1 MTATTRDP
9 LSVVHLLEPA
19 LLADPYPFYH
29 RLRREDPVHWD
40 EEMGYWAVTRYA
52 DVVAA
57 LRDPRLSAA
66 RTAPSVDA
74 WLPPELHEALGP
86 VVHAIMRQML
96 FLDPPDHT
104 RLRGLVNKAFT
115 PRAVEAMR
123 AHIQQIVDG
132 LLDRIQ
138 ESGRTE
144 IEVIAELAYPLPAIV
159 IAELLGVPPEDR
171 DQFLLW
177 SNDFG
182 LILDDTTAPEET
194 MRAMYG
200 VADFIVYFRRIIED
214 RRAAPR
220 DDVMGALIAAEEA
233 GDRLSTD
240 ELLGN
245 CILLLAAGHGTTTH
259 LIGNGLVALLRHPDQ
274 LDLLRADPTLS
285 PSAVTELLR
294 YDAPVQ
300 STGRLVTQDM
310 EIGGKSIR
318 AGQGV
323 TLRLG
328 AANRDPAQ
336 FPDPDRLDLT
346 RGDSRHLA
354 FGYGIHFC
362 VGAPLARLE
371 GEIAFN
377 TMLRRLPGLRLA
389 SDALT
394 WDPGVVFRGLS
405 SLPVAFDRIV

>member
-29 RLRREDPVHWD
+29 RLRVEAPVHWD
-40 EEMGYWAVTRYA
+40 EEMGYWVVTRYA

-86 VVHAIMRQML
+86 VVRAIMRQML

-115 PRAVEAMR
+115 PRTVEAMR

-132 LLDRIQ
+132 LLDRMQ
-138 ESGRTE
+138 ADGRTE
-144 IEVIAELAYPLPAIV
+144 MDVIAELAYPLPAIV
-159 IAELLGVPPEDR
+159 IAEMLGVPPEDR

-182 LILDDTTAPEET
+182 LILDDTTTGEDS

-200 VADFIVYFRRIIED
+200 VAAFIAYFRRIIED

-220 DDVMGALIAAEEA
+220 DDVLGSLITAEEA

-259 LIGNGLVALLRHPDQ
+259 LIGNGLLALLRHSEQ
-274 LDLLRADPTLS
+274 REMFRADPALG

-300 STGRLVTQDM
+300 STGRLVTQDL
-310 EIGGKSIR
+310 ELAGILLR
-318 AGQGV
+318 AGQHV

-346 RGDSRHLA
+346 RRDTRHVA

-377 TMLRRLPGLRLA
+377 TILRRLPGLRLVHESLA
-389 SDALT
+389 

>member
-1 MTATTRDP
+1 MTARTRDP
-9 LSVVHLLEPA
+9 LSIVHLLEPDV
-19 LLADPYPFYH
+19 LADPYPLYH
-29 RLRREDPVHWD
+29 RLRAEDPVHWD
-40 EEMGYWAVTRYA
+40 EEMGYWVVTRYA

-57 LRDPRLSAA
+57 LRDSRLSAA
-66 RTAPSVDA
+66 RTAPSVDD
-74 WLPPELHEALGP
+74 WPPPELHEALGP
-86 VVHAIMRQML
+86 VVRAIMRQML

-115 PRAVEAMR
+115 PRTVGMMR
-123 AHIQQIVDG
+123 AHIQHIVDG
-132 LLDRIQ
+132 LLDRMQ
-138 ESGRTE
+138 EAGRTE
-144 IEVIAELAYPLPAIV
+144 MEVIAELAYPLPAIV
-159 IAELLGVPPEDR
+159 IAEMLGVPPEDR

-182 LILDDTTAPEET
+182 LILDDTTTDEDA
-194 MRAMYG
+194 MRAMHD
-200 VADFIVYFRRIIED
+200 VAAFIAYFRRIVAE
-214 RRAAPR
+214 RRDAPR
-220 DDVMGALIAAEEA
+220 DDVLGALIAAEEA
-233 GDRLSTD
+233 GDRLSAD

-259 LIGNGLVALLRHPDQ
+259 LIGNGLLALLRHPDQ
-274 LDLLRADPTLS
+274 LEMLRADPALG

-300 STGRLVTQDM
+300 STGRLVTQEM
-310 EIGGKSIR
+310 ELGRKTLR
-318 AGQGV
+318 AGQRV
-323 TLRLG
+323 TVRLA

-346 RGDSRHLA
+346 RRDTKHLA

-377 TMLRRLPGLRLA
+377 TILRRLPGLRLA

-405 SLPVAFDRIV
+405 SLPVAFDHVV